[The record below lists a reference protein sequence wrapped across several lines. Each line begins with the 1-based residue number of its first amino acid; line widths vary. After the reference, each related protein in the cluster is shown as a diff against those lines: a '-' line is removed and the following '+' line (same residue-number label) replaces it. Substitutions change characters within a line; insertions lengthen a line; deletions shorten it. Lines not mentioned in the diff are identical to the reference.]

1 MKKRILVTG
10 GAGFIGTNLVRKLL
24 EFEENHVII
33 LDNYS
38 EKIHGSLQNNSN
50 SLKHKRL
57 KIIKDSLINVDQHK
71 NELCNCDYIVHL
83 AAETGTGQSMYD
95 IDNYFHTNITGT
107 NKLLKFIQDNDIS
120 LKNFI
125 LASSRSVYGEGE
137 YLSIDEKV
145 HKFVKRDTANLRK
158 GIYEPIDTSGNT
170 LKCLPVTETTPK
182 DPISYYALT
191 KSVQEDLVTY
201 FCNLSKINYSILRL
215 QNVYGPGQSLIN
227 PYTGVL
233 GVFSNLARQNK
244 EINVFEDGLMTRD
257 FVFVDDVVKIIC
269 ILLDKNNHKQKD
281 KTIFNIGSG
290 KKISILEV
298 AKKIKIF
305 FNSSSDI
312 KISGNFRIGDIRHN
326 FINLKELK
334 ANLGDMKFVSF
345 DEGLNKFL
353 NWALETEP
361 LTENFFK
368 SLEEMK
374 DSNFLIDE

>member
-1 MKKRILVTG
+1 M
-10 GAGFIGTNLVRKLL
+10 
-24 EFEENHVII
+24 
-33 LDNYS
+33 
-38 EKIHGSLQNNSN
+38 
-50 SLKHKRL
+50 
-57 KIIKDSLINVDQHK
+57 
-71 NELCNCDYIVHL
+71 
-83 AAETGTGQSMYD
+83 
-95 IDNYFHTNITGT
+95 
-107 NKLLKFIQDNDIS
+107 
-120 LKNFI
+120 
-125 LASSRSVYGEGE
+125 
-137 YLSIDEKV
+137 
-145 HKFVKRDTANLRK
+145 
-158 GIYEPIDTSGNT
+158 
-170 LKCLPVTETTPK
+170 KCLPVTETTPK

-312 KISGNFRIGDIRHN
+312 KISGNFRIGDIRHT
-326 FINLKELK
+326 L
-334 ANLGDMKFVSF
+334 S
-345 DEGLNKFL
+345 
-353 NWALETEP
+353 T
-361 LTENFFK
+361 
-368 SLEEMK
+368 
-374 DSNFLIDE
+374 

>member
-1 MKKRILVTG
+1 
-10 GAGFIGTNLVRKLL
+10 
-24 EFEENHVII
+24 
-33 LDNYS
+33 
-38 EKIHGSLQNNSN
+38 
-50 SLKHKRL
+50 
-57 KIIKDSLINVDQHK
+57 
-71 NELCNCDYIVHL
+71 
-83 AAETGTGQSMYD
+83 MYD

-233 GVFSNLARQNK
+233 SVFKFS
-244 EINVFEDGLMTRD
+244 
-257 FVFVDDVVKIIC
+257 
-269 ILLDKNNHKQKD
+269 
-281 KTIFNIGSG
+281 KT
-290 KKISILEV
+290 K
-298 AKKIKIF
+298 
-305 FNSSSDI
+305 
-312 KISGNFRIGDIRHN
+312 
-326 FINLKELK
+326 
-334 ANLGDMKFVSF
+334 
-345 DEGLNKFL
+345 
-353 NWALETEP
+353 
-361 LTENFFK
+361 
-368 SLEEMK
+368 
-374 DSNFLIDE
+374 